1 MSYPYFAFIDES
13 GTLAHDKEQVFFS
26 IGLMLIEDTSRITQE
41 LSLIRERA
49 IAELNAKAS
58 GFEFKF
64 NRITKRS
71 KDYYKRLI
79 DTALS
84 HPVKVCIFVL
94 DKTDKNLDLEKHFKS
109 TWDAYIGYAKF
120 LIKNNVKEDNPCIVV
135 MDYLCKPANH
145 PKFIESELRSMPVVL
160 NATMLESECANMIQ
174 LIDVMVGC
182 VSYEFRRKHNPSIV
196 INEAKS
202 EIADY
207 LKMKIGVKT
216 LAAHFTASR
225 PVYFNVWPFKA
236 NK

>member
-26 IGLMLIEDTSRITQE
+26 IGLMLVEDTSRITQE
-41 LSLIRERA
+41 LSLIREQA

-64 NRITKRS
+64 NRITRRS

-79 DTALS
+79 DTVLS
-84 HPVKVCIFVL
+84 HPVKVRIFVL

-109 TWDAYIGYAKF
+109 TWDAYIEYAKF
-120 LIKNNVKEDNPCIVV
+120 LIKNNVKEDSPCIVV

-145 PKFIESELRSMPVVL
+145 PKFIESELRSLPVVL
-160 NATMLESECANMIQ
+160 NATMLESECANLIQ
-174 LIDVMVGC
+174 LIDVIVGC
-182 VSYEFRRKHNPSIV
+182 VTYEFRKKKNPLLIRDNFKGEV
-196 INEAKS
+196 
-202 EIADY
+202 ADY
-207 LKMKIGVKT
+207 LKTKLGVKT
-216 LAAHFTASR
+216 LAEHFTVNR
-225 PVYFNVWPFKA
+225 PVDFNVWLFNQ